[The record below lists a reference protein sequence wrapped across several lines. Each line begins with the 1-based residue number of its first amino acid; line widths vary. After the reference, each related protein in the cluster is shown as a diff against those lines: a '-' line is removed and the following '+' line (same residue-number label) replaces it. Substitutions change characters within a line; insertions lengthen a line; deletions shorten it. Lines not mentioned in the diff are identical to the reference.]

1 MCMYMYMCLSG
12 DKKCSFFR
20 KCSVLCFLVT
30 TVLRFVLLPY
40 YRQIVENMLRS
51 KKMVSLT
58 TPPLLLKQNQLLL
71 ILFNDTMKQYKKI
84 NLTIKFVGIAW
95 ENVKAKSKII
105 TAKNTVI
112 SPNFLVWKFFW
123 KGSLRIASGD
133 LPQVTETVL
142 FHKMSTPENQVKL
155 RYFLQQIIRLFIHF

>member
-1 MCMYMYMCLSG
+1 MFARKQGTPNFSKNYICMYMYMCLSG

-20 KCSVLCFLVT
+20 KCSVPFLVT

-123 KGSLRIASGD
+123 KGRVSA
-133 LPQVTETVL
+133 
-142 FHKMSTPENQVKL
+142 
-155 RYFLQQIIRLFIHF
+155 

>member
-1 MCMYMYMCLSG
+1 MEKLFNQSGTKLSNSSVIRQKGGCQNVFARKQGTPNFSKNSMCMYMYMCLSG

-71 ILFNDTMKQYKKI
+71 ILFNDSMKQYKKI
-84 NLTIKFVGIAW
+84 NLTISHPHNKIRRNSVG
-95 ENVKAKSKII
+95 ECQS
-105 TAKNTVI
+105 
-112 SPNFLVWKFFW
+112 
-123 KGSLRIASGD
+123 
-133 LPQVTETVL
+133 
-142 FHKMSTPENQVKL
+142 
-155 RYFLQQIIRLFIHF
+155 